1 MDLRYKQAT
10 GWRNFIEKSFCE
22 FFDGT
27 QRNILK
33 SYQFQLISS
42 QTRQNNFRKY
52 YPYFLK
58 YMERMKNVR
67 ALTLNQWLKN

>member
-10 GWRNFIEKSFCE
+10 GWRNFIEKSFCDI
-22 FFDGT
+22 FDGT
-27 QRNILK
+27 QRNLLK
-33 SYQFQLISS
+33 PYQFQLISS
-42 QTRQNNFRKY
+42 QMRQNNFRKY